1 MSTMPRVNSDDFYR
15 DIEDSLDRD
24 AEREPYRASR
34 RLTDDDYR
42 ERMLLAAGSAFV
54 CDYDEDRQ
62 AQDDRIAARNER
74 ADADAKAGL

>member
-1 MSTMPRVNSDDFYR
+1 MARTTWDEQASLDSYR
-15 DIEDSLDRD
+15 DDWRDS
-24 AEREPYRASR
+24 EREPYRASR

-42 ERMLLAAGSAFV
+42 ERMLLLAGSAFV
-54 CDYDEDRQ
+54 AVDEDRG

>member
-1 MSTMPRVNSDDFYR
+1 MDRINPDDFYR

-24 AEREPYRASR
+24 AEIEPRSLSR

-54 CDYDEDRQ
+54 GEWDEDRD
-62 AQDDRIAARNER
+62 AQDERIAARNER